1 MCSNEKPTS
10 PATNKTPLRFF
21 VLITTKKQADI
32 ATKVFH
38 ECGVPSHNRLHA
50 SGTAPNEIMDILGLG
65 NTDKILLFTMMP
77 KPFADMMLRKMH
89 NALLL
94 GTPNSGIAFTMPVN
108 GASSLATK
116 MFCNLTPDSN
126 ERTYASMS
134 DITYSMIA
142 AVVNQGYSEDV
153 MTAARSAGAAGGTVI
168 HSRHINNEAV
178 AQFWGV
184 NIQDERDIVFIVSSA
199 DDRIKIMQAI
209 SEKCGINSKARG
221 MVFSLPLDG
230 VSGINEYK

>member
-1 MCSNEKPTS
+1 MCLNEKPST
-10 PATNKTPLRFF
+10 PANKTPLRLF
-21 VLITTKKQADI
+21 VLITTRKQADI

-38 ECGVPSHNRLHA
+38 ECGIPSHNRLHA
-50 SGTAPNEIMDILGLG
+50 SGTAPNEIMDMLGLG

-77 KPFADMMLRKMH
+77 KTFADMMLRKMH

-108 GASSLATK
+108 GANNLAVK
-116 MFCNLTPDSN
+116 MFSDLTPDSN

-134 DITYSMIA
+134 DITYSIIA
-142 AVVNQGYSEDV
+142 AVVNMGYSEDV
-153 MTAARSAGAAGGTVI
+153 MEAARSAGAVGGTVV
-168 HSRHINNEAV
+168 HTRHINNEAV
-178 AQFWGV
+178 AQFWGF

-221 MVFSLPLDG
+221 MVFSLPIDG

>member
-1 MCSNEKPTS
+1 MCLNEKPST
-10 PATNKTPLRFF
+10 PANKTPLRLF
-21 VLITTKKQADI
+21 VLITTRKQADI

-38 ECGVPSHNRLHA
+38 ECGIPSHNRLHA
-50 SGTAPNEIMDILGLG
+50 SGTAPNEIMDMLGLG

-77 KPFADMMLRKMH
+77 KTFADMMLRKMH
-89 NALLL
+89 NAFLL

-108 GASSLATK
+108 GANNLAVK
-116 MFCNLTPDSN
+116 MFSDLTPDSN

-134 DITYSMIA
+134 DITYSIIA
-142 AVVNQGYSEDV
+142 AVVNMGYSEDV
-153 MTAARSAGAAGGTVI
+153 MEAARSAGAAGGTVV
-168 HSRHINNEAV
+168 HTRHINNEAV
-178 AQFWGV
+178 AQFWGF

-221 MVFSLPLDG
+221 MVFSLPIDG

>member
-1 MCSNEKPTS
+1 MCLNEKPST
-10 PATNKTPLRFF
+10 PANKTPLRLF

-50 SGTAPNEIMDILGLG
+50 SGTAPNEIMDMLGLG

-77 KPFADMMLRKMH
+77 KTFADMMLRKMH

-108 GASSLATK
+108 GANNLAVK
-116 MFCNLTPDSN
+116 MFSDLTTDSN
-126 ERTYASMS
+126 ERNYAPMS
-134 DITYSMIA
+134 DITYSIIA
-142 AVVNQGYSEDV
+142 AVVNIGYSEDV
-153 MTAARSAGAAGGTVI
+153 MDAARSAGAAGGTVV
-168 HSRHINNEAV
+168 HTRHINNEAV
-178 AQFWGV
+178 AQFWGF